1 VNRRRNNSIAANPIL
16 IGGVTVLVTIVAVF
30 LSYNANHGLPFVP
43 TYSVDVVVPNS
54 AGLIA
59 GNEVRIGGDRVGMV
73 RKITGFARADGS
85 TGARMELALED
96 KSDHLPVDSTVAI
109 RPKSPLGLKYLV
121 INRGRATR
129 TIPQGGTITAPR
141 EPIRPVDIDDW
152 FNTYDEP
159 TREGS
164 AENLLEYGTAFA
176 GRGGDLNTALRD
188 LNPALEHAGPA
199 LENLNATATQL
210 DKLFPALAQSAA
222 EVAPIAG
229 IQGQLFTNLAQ
240 TFKAFSDNTSALEAA
255 ITGGPL
261 ALDTA
266 TRELPAQAEFTN
278 ETTELFRRLKRPLR
292 SFANASVDLAPA
304 LRAGVPALR
313 NSPQLNG
320 RLVDTLNQVDA
331 FAGDERVLPLLTRL
345 TRTSDLLDPL
355 VSYVTPAQTT
365 CNYVSLLLRN
375 VGSALSESDVVGSM
389 LRATP
394 MLNPQ
399 VAGSEVGPSATP
411 ANGPADAKDLQTDVG
426 DSFLRSNPYP
436 NTAAPG
442 QDREC
447 EAGNEP
453 GTDTNVTY
461 PTGQTIGNV
470 PGNQG
475 TLVDKTTRPEN
486 VK

>member
-1 VNRRRNNSIAANPIL
+1 MNRRRNTSIAANPIL

-43 TYSVDVVVPNS
+43 TYKVDVVVPNS

-59 GNEVRIGGDRVGMV
+59 GNEVRIGGDRVGVV

-85 TGARMELALED
+85 TAARMELALED
-96 KSDHLPVDSTVAI
+96 NANHLPVDSTIAI
-109 RPKSPLGLKYLV
+109 RPKSPLGLKYVL
-121 INRGRATR
+121 INRGKASR
-129 TIPQGGTITAPR
+129 TIPQGGTLTAPR

-164 AENLLEYGTAFA
+164 ADNLLEYGTAFA
-176 GRGGDLNTALRD
+176 GRGGDINSALRE
-188 LNPALEHAGPA
+188 LNPTLEHAGPA
-199 LENLNATATQL
+199 LDTLNSTATRL
-210 DKLFPALAQSAA
+210 DRLFPALARSAA

-240 TFKAFSDNTSALEAA
+240 TFQAFSDNSKALEAA
-255 ITGGPL
+255 ISGGPQ
-261 ALDTA
+261 ALDVA

-278 ETTELFRRLKRPLR
+278 ETTVLFRKLKGPLK
-292 SFANASVDLAPA
+292 SLADASVDLAPA

-313 NSPQLNG
+313 NSPQLND
-320 RLVDTLNQVDA
+320 RLVDTLNAVDG
-331 FAGDERVLPLLTRL
+331 FVGDDRVLPLLQRL

-355 VSYVTPAQTT
+355 VSFVAPAQTT

-375 VGSALSESDVVGSM
+375 VGSALSESDEVGSM

-399 VAGSEVGPSATP
+399 VPGSEVGPSAVP
-411 ANGPADAKDLQTDVG
+411 ANGPKELEDQAG
-426 DSFLRSNPYP
+426 NSDSILRSNPYP

-442 QDREC
+442 QDQEC
-447 EAGNEP
+447 EAGNE
-453 GTDTNVTY
+453 VHAY
-461 PTGQTIGNV
+461 PKGLSIGND
-470 PGNQG
+470 PGNQS
-475 TLVDKTTRPEN
+475 TTVDKTTRPEN

>member
-1 VNRRRNNSIAANPIL
+1 MNRRRNNSIAANPIL

-43 TYSVDVVVPNS
+43 TYTVDVVVPNS

-59 GNEVRIGGDRVGMV
+59 GNEVRIGGDRVGV
-73 RKITGFARADGS
+73 IRKITGFARADGS
-85 TGARMELALED
+85 TAARMELALED
-96 KSDHLPVDSTVAI
+96 TSAHLPVDSTVAI

-121 INRGRATR
+121 INRGEKRD

-176 GRGGDLNTALRD
+176 GRGGDLNSALRD
-188 LNPALEHAGPA
+188 LNPTLKHAGPA
-199 LENLNATATQL
+199 LDTLNSTATRF
-210 DKLFPALAQSAA
+210 DRLFPALARSAA
-222 EVAPIAG
+222 EVAPIAD

-240 TFKAFSDNTSALEAA
+240 TFQAFSDNTTALEAA
-255 ITGGPL
+255 ITGGPA

-278 ETTELFRRLKRPLR
+278 ETTELFRRLKGPFR
-292 SFANASVDLAPA
+292 SLARASVDLAPA

-320 RLVDTLNQVDA
+320 RLVETLNAVDG
-331 FAGDERVLPLLTRL
+331 FATDERVSSLLTRL

-355 VSYVTPAQTT
+355 VSFVTPAQTT

-375 VGSALSESDVVGSM
+375 IGSSLSESDTVGSM

-399 VAGSEVGPSATP
+399 LPGSEVGPSAVP
-411 ANGPADAKDLQTDVG
+411 ANSPPELLDQAKKG
-426 DSFLRSNPYP
+426 DSILRSNPYP
-436 NTAAPG
+436 NTASPG
-442 QDREC
+442 QEREC
-447 EAGNEP
+447 EAGNEIL
-453 GTDTNVTY
+453 NY
-461 PTGQTIGNV
+461 PTGVSIGNV

-475 TLVDKTTRPEN
+475 TVVDKTTRPEV

>member
-43 TYSVDVVVPNS
+43 TYTVDVVVPNS

-59 GNEVRIGGDRVGMV
+59 GNEVRIGGDRVGV
-73 RKITGFARADGS
+73 IRKITGFARADGS
-85 TGARMELALED
+85 TGARMELAMED
-96 KSDHLPVDSTVAI
+96 TSDHLPVDSTVAI
-109 RPKSPLGLKYLV
+109 RPKSPLGLKYV
-121 INRGRATR
+121 QITRGKKTED
-129 TIPQGGTITAPR
+129 TIPQGGTLTAPR

-176 GRGGDLNTALRD
+176 GRGGDINNALRD
-188 LNPALEHAGPA
+188 LNPTLEHAGPA
-199 LENLNATATQL
+199 LDNLNSTATRF
-210 DKLFPALAQSAA
+210 DKLFPALARSAA

-240 TFKAFSDNTSALEAA
+240 TFQAFSDNTTALEAA
-255 ITGGPL
+255 IAGGPG

-278 ETTELFRRLKRPLR
+278 ETTTLFRKLKGPFR
-292 SFANASVDLAPA
+292 SLARASVDLAPA
-304 LRAGVPALR
+304 LRSGVPALR

-320 RLVDTLNQVDA
+320 RLVDTLNAVDA
-331 FAGDERVLPLLTRL
+331 FATDERVRSLLTRL

-355 VSYVTPAQTT
+355 VSFVTPAQTT

-375 VGSALSESDVVGSM
+375 VGSALSESDTVGSM

-394 MLNPQ
+394 MFNPQ
-399 VAGSEVGPSATP
+399 VPGSEVGPSSVP
-411 ANGPADAKDLQTDVG
+411 ANAPKAQADDAG
-426 DSFLRSNPYP
+426 NSDSILRSNPYP

-442 QDREC
+442 QEQEC
-447 EAGNEP
+447 EAGNEVH
-453 GTDTNVTY
+453 DY
-461 PTGQTIGNV
+461 PQGLSIGNI
-470 PGNQG
+470 PGNQS
-475 TLVDKTTRPEN
+475 TTVDKTTRPET